1 MELGINTLGG
11 VSADRRTGAT
21 PTEHER
27 LASIVAQ
34 GVLAERLGFEAF
46 SVGEHHGDRHFVTS
60 APPVIL
66 AAIAAQTERVRLMTG
81 VTLLPLLDPVRVAE
95 DYATLDVISGG
106 RVEIVAGK
114 GNFASASRLLIGQ
127 DDPDRGAL
135 LREHLDLLL
144 EILRT
149 GHIPAWPATS
159 SPAPSRPAPSRP
171 ALSDAHVTP
180 RPVQPQL
187 PVWLG
192 ATRNVDSVELAASK
206 GLPVLV
212 AGFRAGTYADFAD
225 HYREAFAAAGHDPRQ
240 ARVASLST
248 VVVDH
253 DEARVRR
260 EYRAYWEQTVNAAAQ
275 RNQGL
280 RQDNRAQRLL
290 DQGFDDL
297 TGPAGQILV
306 GTPEYVAE
314 RLIGMHQDLRHDLH
328 FLQIDNGLG
337 PAGTEEIM
345 HLIAEEVAPLVRK
358 ETALSAA

>member
-11 VSADRRTGAT
+11 VSTDRRTGVT

-27 LASIVAQ
+27 LASIIDQ
-34 GVLAERLGFEAF
+34 GVLAERLDFEAF
-46 SVGEHHGDRHFVTS
+46 SVGEHHGDPRFVTS

-66 AAIAAQTERVRLMTG
+66 AAIAAQTERLRLMTG

-114 GNFASASRLLIGQ
+114 GNFASASRLLIGE
-127 DDPDRGAL
+127 DDPDRATL
-135 LREHLDLLL
+135 LRENLDLLL

-149 GHIPAWPATS
+149 GHLPAWPATS
-159 SPAPSRPAPSRP
+159 RP
-171 ALSDAHVTP
+171 ALRDAHVTP

-206 GLPVLV
+206 DLPVLV

-225 HYREAFAAAGHDPRQ
+225 HYRGAFAAAGHDPSR

-260 EYRAYWEQTVNAAAQ
+260 EYRAYWEQTINAAAQ

-290 DQGFDDL
+290 DQGFDEL

-306 GTPEYVAE
+306 GTPECVAE

-337 PAGTEEIM
+337 PAGTEEVM
-345 HLIAEEVAPLVRK
+345 HLIAEEVAPHVRK
-358 ETALSAA
+358 ETALSAT

>member
-11 VSADRRTGAT
+11 VSTDRHTGTT

-27 LASIVAQ
+27 LASIVTQ

-46 SVGEHHGDRHFVTS
+46 SVGEHHGDPHFVTS

-66 AAIAAQTERVRLMTG
+66 AAIAAQTERLRLMTG

-95 DYATLDVISGG
+95 DYATLDVLSGG

-114 GNFASASRLLIGQ
+114 GNFANASRLLIGV
-127 DDPDRGAL
+127 DDPDRGTL

-149 GHIPAWPATS
+149 GHIPAWPAT
-159 SPAPSRPAPSRP
+159 SRP

-225 HYREAFAAAGHDPRQ
+225 HYREAFAAAGHDPSR

-260 EYRAYWEQTVNAAAQ
+260 EYRAYWEQTINAAAQ

-290 DQGFDDL
+290 DQGFDEL
-297 TGPAGQILV
+297 TGPEGQILV

-314 RLIGMHQDLRHDLH
+314 RLIGMHQDLCHDLH

-337 PAGTEEIM
+337 PAGTEEVM